1 MVSVVIGVVVAAVTL
16 AVETARDH
24 FFIPSTVA
32 KENDSQKKVDASE
45 LPFTVSVQPERGEP
59 ESWTMVLDR
68 ELTADETQKM
78 QDSSSPFSYLR
89 SLGGHPLGYASF
101 LNNAPQ
107 RYMDQQTSSGRMAN
121 IDTFKIAFLS
131 TRAYPVMIDD
141 WKVVDLTCV
150 KSSRKTVVS
159 RPSQGGAAYEGI
171 SLHLPPRADE
181 PVLTDDTEGQGKP
194 YFDSRFIEV
203 GGGQSVG
210 ALRVEAIAPAG
221 QSCEWGIEVHYTD
234 AHHQDDY
241 VQLKDGDGNPLRIH
255 TESAPANPR
264 QKWVFGSVPWTP
276 CHLNPQG
283 NQCDL
288 A

>member
-1 MVSVVIGVVVAAVTL
+1 MVAAVVMG
-16 AVETARDH
+16 ASAMAFETVRDYGLTSL
-24 FFIPSTVA
+24 FSA
-32 KENDSQKKVDASE
+32 KENAAQKKVDASE

-59 ESWTMVLDR
+59 DSWTMLLDR

-78 QDSSSPFSYLR
+78 QESSSPFSYLR
-89 SLGGHPLGYASF
+89 DLGGHPLQYAS
-101 LNNAPQ
+101 LLENAPE
-107 RYMDQQTSSGRMAN
+107 RYREQQFASGRLEN
-121 IDTFKIAFLS
+121 VDTFKIGFLS

-150 KSSRKTVVS
+150 KSTRKTVVS
-159 RPSQGGAAYEGI
+159 RPAQGGAAYEGI

-210 ALRVEAIAPAG
+210 ALRVEAIAPPG

-234 AHHQDDY
+234 AHHQDEY
-241 VQLKDGDGNPLRIH
+241 VQLKDGNGSPLRIH
-255 TESAPANPR
+255 TESAPENPR

-283 NQCDL
+283 DSCDL

>member
-1 MVSVVIGVVVAAVTL
+1 MTSLVIGLVVGAVSMGS
-16 AVETARDH
+16 ETVRDYLS
-24 FFIPSTVA
+24 IPSFVA
-32 KENDSQKKVDASE
+32 RENDSQKKDDASQS
-45 LPFTVSVQPERGEP
+45 PFTVSVQPERGEP

-89 SLGGHPLGYASF
+89 DLGGHPLEYASF

-107 RYMDQQTSSGRMAN
+107 RYMEQQTASGRMEN
-121 IDTFKIAFLS
+121 TDTFKLNFLS

-150 KSSRKTVVS
+150 QSTRKTVVS

-194 YFDSRFIEV
+194 YFDSRYIEV
-203 GGGQSVG
+203 GGGQSSG
-210 ALRVEAIAPAG
+210 ALRVEAIAPPG

-234 AHHQDDY
+234 AHHQDEY
-241 VQLKDGDGNPLRIH
+241 VQLKDGDGSPLRIH
-255 TESAPANPR
+255 TESAPENPR

-276 CHLNPQG
+276 CHLNPRG
-283 NQCDL
+283 NLCEP